1 MTVRYVCDC
10 VSKTGERRTVVV
22 QLDDGELA
30 DAQQNLGVD
39 GPVARSYV
47 MRRASRCVPAGFDP
61 DLSSIKQVQV
71 H

>member
-1 MTVRYVCDC
+1 VKYVCDC
-10 VSKTGERRTVVV
+10 VNAVTGELREVVV
-22 QLDDGELA
+22 QLDDDEIA
-30 DAQQNLGVD
+30 DARRNLGLN

-61 DLSSIKQVQV
+61 DLASITRVQS